1 MPRDPVSMPASLLSP
16 VQKTFA
22 RSVSCAGLGAH
33 GGESVNLTL
42 HPAPADT
49 GIIFERTDLQG
60 PAAIIPALWDKVQIT
75 PLCTRIVNAHGTEIR
90 TIEHLIAALYASGI
104 DNARIT
110 LDAGEVPL
118 MDGASGF
125 FMGLIAEAGV
135 ASCNAPRRFLKI
147 IKPVEVRQGE
157 AFARIEPA
165 STPVF
170 HITVAYPQH
179 KIGPQS
185 HVFDFEDQDFTE
197 ELATARTFGFESDIE
212 ALRRKGLTLG
222 CSLDNAILIGSTGQI
237 VNPEGYRFE
246 NELARHKLL
255 DAIGDMALAGSVIL
269 GRFTGNRSG
278 HAMNNDLLRAL
289 FADKATFVEVQSTPA
304 TSAKSPRAAAENEA
318 TFAG

>member
-1 MPRDPVSMPASLLSP
+1 MPRDPILMPISLLSP
-16 VQKTFA
+16 MQKTFA
-22 RSVSCAGLGAH
+22 RPVSCSGLGAH

-42 HPAPADT
+42 HPAAADT
-49 GIIFERTDLQG
+49 GIVFERTDLEA
-60 PAAIIPALWDKVQIT
+60 PANVIPALWDKVQIT
-75 PLCTRIVNAHGTEIR
+75 PLCTRIVNSHGTEIR

-135 ASCNAPRRFLKI
+135 AVSNTPRRFLKI
-147 IKPVEVRQGE
+147 TKPVEVRQGE
-157 AFARIEPA
+157 AFARLEPA
-165 STPVF
+165 ATPVF
-170 HITVAYPQH
+170 DITVAYPQH
-179 KIGPQS
+179 KVGPQN
-185 HVFDFEDQDFTE
+185 HVFDFEEQDFAD
-197 ELATARTFGFESDIE
+197 ELASARTFGFESDIE

-222 CSLDNAILIGSTGQI
+222 CSLDNAILIGSTGEI

-255 DAIGDMALAGSVIL
+255 DAVGDVALAGAVIL
-269 GRFTGNRSG
+269 GRFTGSRSG

-289 FADKATFVEVQSTPA
+289 FADKSAFMEVHAAAKTPSA
-304 TSAKSPRAAAENEA
+304 SAKSEEA
-318 TFAG
+318 YI